1 MVSISSFTSLPFILA
16 LHMWA
21 TLPHFN
27 ISSTFHLLFCQA
39 ISSFVL
45 FLAHSSTPGL
55 AISSF
60 QGHSWLFQ
68 LFSFLPSRYVSH
80 ATENSKSVSGLW
92 PARILEVS
100 GPQLSS
106 SVLPLATLEDVEYW
120 AYEKGCVDSA
130 CFLTR
135 SEPSLPGSL
144 SWFHFFC
151 VWQ

>member
-1 MVSISSFTSLPFILA
+1 MVSISSFTSLLFIPYVSYITPL
-16 LHMWA
+16 
-21 TLPHFN
+21 N

-60 QGHSWLFQ
+60 QGRSWLFQ